1 MWEET
6 RSGGEAMDKAK
17 FKEFME
23 KPWVQKTKQFFKKTG
38 VVLKQTAK
46 WCYQLRNL
54 LLSVPVL
61 VCAVV
66 LAIRNSKLLPKA
78 VGLGLRSNGEYLVR
92 LSRSAAVLLPLV
104 VTCLCVVM
112 IFCSKKVLHPW
123 LVSLFSLVL
132 PLVIWFSCTFPA

>member
-1 MWEET
+1 
-6 RSGGEAMDKAK
+6 MDKAK

-38 VVLKQTAK
+38 AVLKLIAK

-61 VCAVV
+61 VCATV
-66 LAIRNSKLLPKA
+66 LAVRNSKLLPKA
-78 VGLGLRSNGEYLVR
+78 VGIGLRGNGEYMML

-104 VTCLCVVM
+104 VTCVCVVL

-123 LVSLFSLVL
+123 LVSVFSLAL
-132 PLVIWFSCTFPA
+132 PLVIWFSNTFPA